1 MATKRRQPVVAESS
15 LPTEFSGEIV
25 VASKIVDYLSSGL
38 YESPAACLKELI
50 NNSYDADATE
60 VKVFVQPDADRII
73 ISDNGTG
80 MNRVEFEHNFRR
92 ISETHKR
99 DDSDFTKSGR
109 PKIGKIGIGFI
120 AANEI
125 CDVMEIESTK
135 KGSLELIHVVI
146 DFARMRDNPGDRR
159 RDKDD
164 LAKGDYYGKV
174 LTTSL
179 NSHYTRIF
187 LRNVRGGA
195 KQILVGASSV
205 TGHSGRK
212 YSLYGETHK
221 QVAHDLSTLPLT
233 SWSDFDPYSET
244 MLQVGLNVPVKYHD
258 TWMPPGLRARIG
270 SFEREVAALNF
281 SVFYDGTDLRKPVV
295 FKSDQGDAFVRLF
308 SFSGS
313 AVSAKGYFY
322 VQHGVLKPQD
332 LNGLLIRIRHA
343 AIGGYDQGFMSFPT
357 SKGTLF
363 QKWISAEIWAS
374 DELEGAMNIDRKTL
388 RVAHP
393 AYVQLQ
399 KAVHDTLAD
408 VLASARDTLYQER
421 SNRRNVLKADEAIR
435 RVTHTV
441 SGLSDTI
448 GKDAV
453 RSITTA
459 WREMA
464 RQPTGKKEMLQK
476 FSVADLY
483 ELIIEVAQEILPP
496 RQFSRFLTELTRRLT
511 RQ

>member
-1 MATKRRQPVVAESS
+1 MASERRKPVTERSS
-15 LPTEFSGEIV
+15 PAEFSGEIV

-50 NNSYDADATE
+50 NNSYDADASE

-73 ISDNGTG
+73 IFDNGTG
-80 MNRVEFEHNFRR
+80 MNRVDFERNFRR

-99 DDSDFTKSGR
+99 DNSDFTAAGR

-135 KGSLELIHVVI
+135 RGSRELISVTI
-146 DFARMRDNPGDRR
+146 DFTKMREDLGRRR

-174 LTTSL
+174 LTASL

-205 TGHSGRK
+205 TGHSGKR
-212 YSLYGETHK
+212 YSIYGETHK
-221 QVAHDLSTLPLT
+221 QVAHDLSSLPLT
-233 SWSDFDPYSET
+233 TWSDLDPYSET
-244 MLQVGLNVPVKYHD
+244 MLRVGLNVPVKYHD
-258 TWMPPGLRARIG
+258 AWMPAGLRARVAD
-270 SFEREVAALNF
+270 FEREVAALDF

-295 FKSDQGDAFVRLF
+295 FKFDHGDAFVRLF
-308 SFSGS
+308 NFKGA
-313 AVSAKGYFY
+313 AVSARGYFY

-332 LNGLLIRIRHA
+332 LNGVLIRIRHA
-343 AIGGYDQGFMSFPT
+343 AVGGYDPGFMGFPT

-363 QKWISAEIWAS
+363 QKWISAEVWAS
-374 DELEGAMNIDRKTL
+374 DELEDAMNIDRRTL
-388 RVAHP
+388 RIAHP

-399 KAVHDTLAD
+399 KAVHDALAD
-408 VLASARDTLYQER
+408 VLASARDKLYQER
-421 SNRRNVLKADEAIR
+421 SDRRNVVKAKEAIR
-435 RVTHTV
+435 RVANTV
-441 SGLSDTI
+441 SSLSDTI
-448 GKDAV
+448 GTAAV
-453 RSITTA
+453 QSINSA
-459 WREMA
+459 WREVA
-464 RQPTGKKEMLQK
+464 SQPAGRREILQR

-483 ELIIEVAQEILPP
+483 ELVIEVAQEVLPP
-496 RQFSRFLTELTRRLT
+496 RQFSRFLTELTHRLT